1 MGDEKYIPVLR
12 LCDLYQIEVS
22 FFKELNE
29 VGLIEMVS
37 RQNSMYLHEDKL
49 YKVERIIR
57 IHRELNVNIE
67 GIDVVLNLLEKVD
80 RLQNEVNTIQNRLRL
95 YEDDQKD

>member
-1 MGDEKYIPVLR
+1 MTADKYIPVLR
-12 LCDLYQIEVS
+12 LCDSFQIEVS

-29 VGLIEMVS
+29 LGLIEVVS
-37 RQNSMYLHEDKL
+37 KKNDLYLHEDKL
-49 YKVERIIR
+49 YRVERIIR

-80 RLQNEVNTIQNRLRL
+80 KLQGEVNNMQSRLRL
-95 YEDDQKD
+95 YEDDI

>member
-1 MGDEKYIPVLR
+1 MDTEKYIPVLH
-12 LCDLYQIEVS
+12 LCDLYQIEIS

-29 VGLIEMVS
+29 EGLIELVS
-37 RQNSMYLHEDKL
+37 RQNSMYVLEEKL

-57 IHRELNVNIE
+57 IHRELNVNIQ

-80 RLQNEVNTIQNRLRL
+80 TLQNKMYSMQSRLRL
-95 YEDDQKD
+95 YEDDQ

>member
-1 MGDEKYIPVLR
+1 MDTEKYIPVLH
-12 LCDLYQIEVS
+12 LCDLYQIEIS

-37 RQNSMYLHEDKL
+37 RQNSMYVHEDKL

-80 RLQNEVNTIQNRLRL
+80 KLQNEVYSVQSRLRL
-95 YEDDQKD
+95 YEDDD

>member
-1 MGDEKYIPVLR
+1 MDTEKYIPVLH
-12 LCDLYQIEVS
+12 LCDLYQIEIS

-29 VGLIEMVS
+29 EGLIEVVS
-37 RQNSMYLHEDKL
+37 KQDSMYVLEEKL

-80 RLQNEVNTIQNRLRL
+80 TLQNEVYSMQSRLRL
-95 YEDDQKD
+95 YEDDQ

>member
-1 MGDEKYIPVLR
+1 MDTEKYIPVLH
-12 LCDLYQIEVS
+12 LCDLYQIEIS

-29 VGLIEMVS
+29 EGLIELVS
-37 RQNSMYLHEDKL
+37 RQNSMYVHEEKL

-80 RLQNEVNTIQNRLRL
+80 TLQNEVYSMQSRLRL
-95 YEDDQKD
+95 YEDDH

>member
-1 MGDEKYIPVLR
+1 MDTKKYIPVLH
-12 LCDLYQIEVS
+12 LCDLYQIEIS

-29 VGLIEMVS
+29 EGLIELVS
-37 RQNSMYLHEDKL
+37 RQNSMYVLEEKL

-80 RLQNEVNTIQNRLRL
+80 TLQNEVYSMQSRLRL
-95 YEDDQKD
+95 YEDDQ

>member
-1 MGDEKYIPVLR
+1 MDTEKYIPVLH
-12 LCDLYQIEVS
+12 LCDLYQMEIT

-29 VGLIEMVS
+29 EGLIELVS
-37 RQNSMYLHEDKL
+37 RQNSMYVHEDKL

-57 IHRELNVNIE
+57 IHRELNINIE

-80 RLQNEVNTIQNRLRL
+80 KLQNEVYSMQSRLRL
-95 YEDDQKD
+95 YEDDD

>member
-1 MGDEKYIPVLR
+1 MDTEKYIPVLH
-12 LCDLYQIEVS
+12 LCDLYQIEIS

-29 VGLIEMVS
+29 LGLIEMVS
-37 RQNSMYLHEDKL
+37 KQNSMFVHEDKL

-57 IHRELNVNIE
+57 IHRELNINIE

-80 RLQNEVNTIQNRLRL
+80 KLQNEVYSVQSRLRL
-95 YEDDQKD
+95 YEDDD

>member
-1 MGDEKYIPVLR
+1 MDSEKYIPVLH
-12 LCDLYQIEVS
+12 LCDLYQIEIS

-29 VGLIEMVS
+29 EGLIEVVS
-37 RQNSMYLHEDKL
+37 KQDSMYVLEEKL

-80 RLQNEVNTIQNRLRL
+80 TLQNEVYSMQSRLRL
-95 YEDDQKD
+95 YEDDQ

>member
-1 MGDEKYIPVLR
+1 MDTEKYIPVLH
-12 LCDLYQIEVS
+12 LCDLYQIEIS

-29 VGLIEMVS
+29 EGLIELVS
-37 RQNSMYLHEDKL
+37 RQNSMYVHEEKL

-67 GIDVVLNLLEKVD
+67 GIDVVLNLLDKVD
-80 RLQNEVNTIQNRLRL
+80 KLQNEVYNIQSRLRL
-95 YEDDQKD
+95 YEDDL

>member
-1 MGDEKYIPVLR
+1 MDTEKYIPVLH
-12 LCDLYQIEVS
+12 LCDLYQIEIS

-29 VGLIEMVS
+29 EGLIELVS
-37 RQNSMYLHEDKL
+37 RQNSMYVHEDKL

-57 IHRELNVNIE
+57 IYRELNVNIE

-80 RLQNEVNTIQNRLRL
+80 KLQNEVYSMQSRLRL
-95 YEDDQKD
+95 YEDYH

>member
-1 MGDEKYIPVLR
+1 MDTEKYIPVLH
-12 LCDLYQIEVS
+12 LCDLYQIEIS

-29 VGLIEMVS
+29 EGLIELVS
-37 RQNSMYLHEDKL
+37 RQNSMYVHEDKL

-57 IHRELNVNIE
+57 IYRELNVNIE

-80 RLQNEVNTIQNRLRL
+80 KLQNEVNSMQSRLRL
-95 YEDDQKD
+95 YEDDH

>member
-1 MGDEKYIPVLR
+1 MDTEKYIPVLH
-12 LCDLYQIEVS
+12 LCDLYQMEIT

-29 VGLIEMVS
+29 EGLIEVVS
-37 RQNSMYLHEDKL
+37 RQNSMYVHEDKL

-57 IHRELNVNIE
+57 IHRELNINIE

-80 RLQNEVNTIQNRLRL
+80 KLQNEVYSMQSRLRL
-95 YEDDQKD
+95 YEDDD

>member
-1 MGDEKYIPVLR
+1 MDSEKYIPVLH
-12 LCDLYQIEVS
+12 LCDLYQIEIS

-29 VGLIEMVS
+29 EGLIELVS
-37 RQNSMYLHEDKL
+37 KQNSMYVHEEKL

-80 RLQNEVNTIQNRLRL
+80 TLQNEVYSMQSRLRL
-95 YEDDQKD
+95 YEDDH

>member
-1 MGDEKYIPVLR
+1 METEKYIPVLH
-12 LCDLYQIEVS
+12 LCDLYQMEIA

-29 VGLIEMVS
+29 EGLIEVVS
-37 RQNSMYLHEDKL
+37 RQNSMYVHEDKL

-57 IHRELNVNIE
+57 IHRELNINIE

-80 RLQNEVNTIQNRLRL
+80 KLQNEVYSMQSRLRL
-95 YEDDQKD
+95 YEDDH

>member
-1 MGDEKYIPVLR
+1 MDTEKYIPVLH
-12 LCDLYQIEVS
+12 LCDLYQLEIS

-29 VGLIEMVS
+29 EGLIELVS
-37 RQNSMYLHEDKL
+37 RQNSMYVHEEKL

-57 IHRELNVNIE
+57 IHRELNVNIQ

-80 RLQNEVNTIQNRLRL
+80 TLQNEMYSMQSRLRL
-95 YEDDQKD
+95 YEDDQ

>member
-1 MGDEKYIPVLR
+1 MDTEKYIPVLH
-12 LCDLYQIEVS
+12 LCDLYQIEIS

-29 VGLIEMVS
+29 EGLIELVS
-37 RQNSMYLHEDKL
+37 RQNSMYVHEDKL

-57 IHRELNVNIE
+57 IYRELNVNIE

-80 RLQNEVNTIQNRLRL
+80 KLQNEVYSMQSRLRL
-95 YEDDQKD
+95 YEDDH

>member
-1 MGDEKYIPVLR
+1 MTEDKYIPVLR
-12 LCDLYQIEVS
+12 LCDSYQIEVS
-22 FFKELNE
+22 FLKELNDL
-29 VGLIEMVS
+29 GLIEIVS
-37 RQNSMYLHEDKL
+37 KKDDLYLHEDKL

-80 RLQNEVNTIQNRLRL
+80 KLQSEVHTIQSRLRL
-95 YEDDQKD
+95 YEDDY

>member
-1 MGDEKYIPVLR
+1 MDTEKYIPVLH
-12 LCDLYQIEVS
+12 LCDLYHIEIS

-29 VGLIEMVS
+29 EGLIEMVS
-37 RQNSMYLHEDKL
+37 RQNSMYVHEDKL

-57 IHRELNVNIE
+57 IHRELNINIE

-80 RLQNEVNTIQNRLRL
+80 KLQNEVYSMQSRLRL
-95 YEDDQKD
+95 YEDDH

>member
-1 MGDEKYIPVLR
+1 MDPEKYIPVLH
-12 LCDLYQIEVS
+12 LCDLYQIEIS

-29 VGLIEMVS
+29 EGLIELVS
-37 RQNSMYLHEDKL
+37 RQNSMYVHEEKL

-67 GIDVVLNLLEKVD
+67 GIDVVLNLLDKVD
-80 RLQNEVNTIQNRLRL
+80 KLQNEVYNIQSRLRL
-95 YEDDQKD
+95 YEDDL

>member
-1 MGDEKYIPVLR
+1 MDTEKYIPVLH
-12 LCDLYQIEVS
+12 LCDLYQIEIS

-29 VGLIEMVS
+29 EGLIELVS
-37 RQNSMYLHEDKL
+37 RQNSMYVLEEKL

-80 RLQNEVNTIQNRLRL
+80 TLQNEVYSMQSRLRL
-95 YEDDQKD
+95 YEDDQ

>member
-1 MGDEKYIPVLR
+1 MDTEKYIPVLH
-12 LCDLYQIEVS
+12 LCDLYQIEIS
-22 FFKELNE
+22 FFKALNE
-29 VGLIEMVS
+29 EGLIELVS
-37 RQNSMYLHEDKL
+37 RQNSMFVHEDKL

-80 RLQNEVNTIQNRLRL
+80 KLQNEVYNMQSRQIL
-95 YEDDQKD
+95 YEDDD

>member
-1 MGDEKYIPVLR
+1 MDAEKYIPVLH
-12 LCDLYQIEVS
+12 LCDLYEIEVS
-22 FFKELNE
+22 FFNELNE

-37 RQNSMYLHEDKL
+37 RQNSMYVHEDKL

-57 IHRELNVNIE
+57 IHREININIE

-80 RLQNEVNTIQNRLRL
+80 KLQNEVHSIQSRLRL
-95 YEDDQKD
+95 YEDDD

>member
-1 MGDEKYIPVLR
+1 MDTEKYIPVLH
-12 LCDLYQIEVS
+12 LCDLYQIEIS

-37 RQNSMYLHEDKL
+37 KQNSRYVQEDKL
-49 YKVERIIR
+49 YKVERISR
-57 IHRELNVNIE
+57 IHRELNINIE

-80 RLQNEVNTIQNRLRL
+80 KLQNEVYSMQSRLRL
-95 YEDDQKD
+95 YEDDL

>member
-1 MGDEKYIPVLR
+1 MTADKYIPVLR
-12 LCDLYQIEVS
+12 LCDSFQIEVS

-29 VGLIEMVS
+29 LGLIEVVS
-37 RQNSMYLHEDKL
+37 KKNDLYLHEDKL
-49 YKVERIIR
+49 YRVERIIR

-80 RLQNEVNTIQNRLRL
+80 KLQSDINNMQSRLRL
-95 YEDDQKD
+95 YEDDI

>member
-1 MGDEKYIPVLR
+1 MATDKYIPVMR
-12 LCDLYQIEVS
+12 LCDSYQIEVS
-22 FFKELNE
+22 FFKELKE
-29 VGLIEMVS
+29 LGLIEIIS
-37 RQNSMYLHEDKL
+37 KKDDLYLHEDKL

-80 RLQNEVNTIQNRLRL
+80 KLQSEVNNMQSRLRL
-95 YEDDQKD
+95 YEDDI